1 MKLLLTL
8 LLQLIMTFQVF
19 GQDVSNH
26 HYQKTEMRRQY
37 QDYLTI
43 FNKQERPNSYAMFLE
58 NLSRISNREC
68 DRHVDRYTDEEL
80 TFLSCDDKTV
90 RY

>member
-1 MKLLLTL
+1 M
-8 LLQLIMTFQVF
+8 MTFQVF
-19 GQDVSNH
+19 GQEVSDH
-26 HYQKTEMRRQY
+26 QKVEMRRQY

-68 DRHVDRYTDEEL
+68 DRQVDRSTDEEL
-80 TFLSCDDKTV
+80 TFINCADKTY